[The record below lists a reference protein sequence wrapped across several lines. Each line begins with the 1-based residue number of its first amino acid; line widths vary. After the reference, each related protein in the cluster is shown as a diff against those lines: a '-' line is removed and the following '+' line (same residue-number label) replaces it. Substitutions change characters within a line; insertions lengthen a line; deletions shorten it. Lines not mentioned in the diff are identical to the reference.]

1 MKKRLL
7 ALAIAAI
14 MLIGLVPA
22 TVLTATAAT
31 PTYQSFSSAALA
43 NDVTVS
49 ADGYTATIKDT
60 DSTSGTNQVYL
71 YKVFSGMTNPHMT
84 QTIQINS
91 MPVFD
96 RIAIS
101 GNVHQCSGYFNVMEG
116 PRTGNGQDVP
126 YVEHYIRYSI
136 YRADD
141 AGNLKLTIFKNNY
154 ANGGAAVTEENSY
167 TVALNKKLGDEFT
180 LTTLWNDHDT
190 VSFYCGGSL
199 LATYEDVTFE
209 RGNYAGLDALFF
221 GYLPYLA
228 DTNYA
233 ATTEIIV
240 KNMII
245 ADGHTP
251 AEDDGD
257 CTTAIKCAE
266 CGEIATAGAASHT
279 EKLVNAKSATATEN
293 GYTGDKVCSVCE
305 KELAKGEVIPAT
317 GVPAE
322 STPAESTPAES
333 TPAEST
339 PAESTPAESTPAES
353 TPAES
358 TPAESTPAESTPAES
373 TPAESTPAESTPA
386 TSAPAA
392 TTPAASTPAATTPSN
407 PETGSESNAMYV
419 ALLTV
424 SMLAIA
430 ALMIPEIRNKLIR
443 K

>member
-31 PTYQSFSSAALA
+31 PTYQSFSGAALS

-49 ADGYTATIKDT
+49 ADGNTATIKDT

-91 MPVFD
+91 MPVFTGV
-96 RIAIS
+96 ANS
-101 GNVHQCSGYFNVMEG
+101 GNQHQSSGYFNVMEG

-136 YRADD
+136 YRAND

-154 ANGGAAVTEENSY
+154 ANGGAVVTEENSY
-167 TVALNKKLGDEFT
+167 TVDLNKKLGDEFT

-190 VSFYCGGSL
+190 VSFYCGGAL
-199 LATYEDVTFE
+199 LGRYDNVAFE

-221 GYLPYLA
+221 GYLPHLA
-228 DTNYA
+228 DTDNYA
-233 ATTEIIV
+233 ATAEIII

-245 ADGHTP
+245 SDGHVE
-251 AEDDGD
+251 ADDGD
-257 CTTAIKCAE
+257 CTTATKCAE
-266 CGEIATAGAASHT
+266 CGELVTAGAASHT
-279 EKLVNAKSATATEN
+279 EKLVNAKPATATEN

-317 GVPAE
+317 G
-322 STPAESTPAES
+322 TPAES